1 MFMIDKISLYLTI
14 EEKAGGLFDFDGTF
28 IVIALQTII
37 LSAILKSI
45 LFNPLLSNIQERTK
59 YVNNNLIK
67 AAEILKE
74 AEIILVEYETGISL
88 ARYQTEKEILEFKK
102 LFAELFNFE
111 ITFNQYV
118 LDNLVNKYTNDLYI
132 EKERVI
138 NALLVDLK
146 SLSNLI
152 YQKLGLEAD

>member
-1 MFMIDKISLYLTI
+1 MIPLYLAF

-28 IVIALQTII
+28 LVIAIQTLI
-37 LSAILKSI
+37 LSAVLNSI
-45 LFNPLLSNIQERTK
+45 LFSPLLNNIEERTK
-59 YVNNNLIK
+59 YINNNLIK
-67 AAEILKE
+67 ASEILKE

-88 ARYQTEKEILEFKK
+88 ARYQTEKEVLEFKK
-102 LFAELFNFE
+102 LFVELFEFE
-111 ITFNQYV
+111 VTFNQYV

-138 NALLVDLK
+138 NTLLADLK

-152 YQKLGLEAD
+152 YQKLGLKAV